1 VNKIETIKNL
11 TAKLLQYCDEYY
23 NLDRP
28 TISDTEYDKKFDELK
43 SLEDKTGFW
52 LANSPTR
59 KVQGQVLDCF
69 TKVKHSKPML
79 SAAKTKDVNE
89 IKRFIG
95 NQPFYCSYKLDGCF
109 TSSCKISMAD
119 GTYKNINKIQIGDF
133 VLSCSP
139 DGIVQPKRVSNVFY
153 NGLKKQEEWM
163 TIYTEKGVPKC
174 IDKDDPSYGGT
185 KCTKNHMFF
194 TPNGYIEA
202 QKLKS
207 GDIIYK
213 QYHTPSKIQQQAI
226 LGMLLGDGWFVK
238 RSNTYSD
245 VLEIHTSKT
254 KNNGYD
260 DIIYKFEK
268 MFKTFNPKI
277 THKTSGYSKVKN
289 NMTNINFHTMALPNY
304 FNDNKNHI
312 RCGITWTDEILS
324 HMTNLSWAI
333 FFIDDGSLVKSQ
345 EEGKNVTNKIA
356 GAILHTNRHPY
367 ENVKIL
373 SDYLNNIGLFNY
385 IELEKP
391 IVNEELGDGYI
402 IRISQDSSMKFFSMI
417 APYIPRELRAKKLPN
432 RTDIQE
438 CEEIKWWEN
447 DDSYIGLSEEKIY
460 KITIPSPQRE
470 HSLKAY
476 DIEVEDNHNYFANN
490 HLVHNCT
497 LVVRYEN
504 GEFVQAVT
512 RGNGEIGEDVTA
524 QAKMITNL
532 PMHID
537 YNDKLELRGE
547 CVISWKNFHKINESL
562 DEPYSHPRN
571 LAAGSLRQL
580 DTNITK
586 QRNLSYVVFECV
598 SDLYDNNALF
608 DSKLDE
614 LGYLDC
620 LGFETVGRCTGN
632 VDDCIEGM
640 QPEWYQYPCDGLIFE
655 MCMKSYSKTLPV
667 TAHHEGCRMALKWAD
682 EMYET
687 TLRDVEWNP
696 TRSGLIAPV
705 AIFDEIDLDG
715 ALTTRA
721 TLHNL
726 SIIEQLELGI
736 GDTIT
741 VYRSNMVIPKVY
753 DNLTRSNTLTIPT
766 TCPCCGEPTE
776 IKYTDNSKVLM
787 CTNPNCAAK
796 KLAQFTHFVS
806 RKAMNIDGLSEKTLE
821 LLISHGFLH
830 NYKDIYHLKEYK
842 NKITQLPGMGA
853 KSVDKLLDSIEKSRA
868 VTLDRFITAL
878 GIPNIGSSAAKAIS
892 KQFNGDHYDFVQALA
907 NGYDFSQ
914 IDDFGEITNKSLHDW
929 WDSKDPMAELLP
941 VEMNFIVE
949 NDVGSSSNLDG
960 KSFCITGSL
969 THYPNRDAL
978 VKAIEDNGG
987 KYVSG
992 VSKKTDYLINNDTTS
1007 TSGKNKKAVELNIP
1021 IISEEDFLKM
1031 LSE

>member
-1 VNKIETIKNL
+1 MNKIETIKNL

-43 SLEDKTGFW
+43 SLEDQTGFW

-79 SAAKTKDVNE
+79 SAAKTKDANE

-95 NQPFYCSYKLDGCF
+95 NQPFYCSYKLDG
-109 TSSCKISMAD
+109 
-119 GTYKNINKIQIGDF
+119 
-133 VLSCSP
+133 L
-139 DGIVQPKRVSNVFY
+139 
-153 NGLKKQEEWM
+153 
-163 TIYTEKGVPKC
+163 
-174 IDKDDPSYGGT
+174 
-185 KCTKNHMFF
+185 
-194 TPNGYIEA
+194 
-202 QKLKS
+202 
-207 GDIIYK
+207 
-213 QYHTPSKIQQQAI
+213 
-226 LGMLLGDGWFVK
+226 
-238 RSNTYSD
+238 
-245 VLEIHTSKT
+245 
-254 KNNGYD
+254 
-260 DIIYKFEK
+260 
-268 MFKTFNPKI
+268 
-277 THKTSGYSKVKN
+277 
-289 NMTNINFHTMALPNY
+289 
-304 FNDNKNHI
+304 
-312 RCGITWTDEILS
+312 
-324 HMTNLSWAI
+324 
-333 FFIDDGSLVKSQ
+333 
-345 EEGKNVTNKIA
+345 
-356 GAILHTNRHPY
+356 
-367 ENVKIL
+367 
-373 SDYLNNIGLFNY
+373 
-385 IELEKP
+385 
-391 IVNEELGDGYI
+391 
-402 IRISQDSSMKFFSMI
+402 
-417 APYIPRELRAKKLPN
+417 
-432 RTDIQE
+432 
-438 CEEIKWWEN
+438 
-447 DDSYIGLSEEKIY
+447 
-460 KITIPSPQRE
+460 
-470 HSLKAY
+470 
-476 DIEVEDNHNYFANN
+476 
-490 HLVHNCT
+490 T

-524 QAKMITNL
+524 QARMITNL

-598 SDLYDNNALF
+598 SNLYDNNALF

-632 VDDCIEGM
+632 IDDCIEGM

-687 TLRDVEWNP
+687 ILRDVEWNP

-736 GDTIT
+736 GDVIT
-741 VYRSNMVIPKVY
+741 VYRSNMVVPKVY

-766 TCPCCGEPTE
+766 TCPCCGDPTE

-787 CTNPNCAAK
+787 CTNLNCAAK

-806 RKAMNIDGLSEKTLE
+806 RKAMSIDGLSEKTLE

-830 NYKDIYHLKEYK
+830 NYKDIYRLKEHK
-842 NKITQLPGMGA
+842 NEITQLPGMGV
-853 KSVDKLLDSIEKSRA
+853 KSVDKLLDSIEKSRT

-914 IDDFGEITNKSLHDW
+914 IDDFGEITNKSIHDW
-929 WDSKDPMAELLP
+929 WNSKDPMVELLP
-941 VEMNFIVE
+941 VEMNFVVE
-949 NDVGSSSNLDG
+949 NDVSSSSSLNC

-978 VKAIEDNGG
+978 VKAIEDNSG

-1007 TSGKNKKAVELNIP
+1007 TSGKNKKAIDLGIP

-1031 LSE
+1031 IGE

>member
-11 TAKLLQYCDEYY
+11 TAELLQYCDEYY

-28 TISDTEYDKKFDELK
+28 AISDTEYDKKFDELK
-43 SLEDKTGFW
+43 SLEDQTGFW

-79 SAAKTKDVNE
+79 SAAKTKDANE
-89 IKRFIG
+89 IKRFIC
-95 NQPFYCSYKLDGCF
+95 NQPFYCSYKLDG
-109 TSSCKISMAD
+109 
-119 GTYKNINKIQIGDF
+119 
-133 VLSCSP
+133 L
-139 DGIVQPKRVSNVFY
+139 
-153 NGLKKQEEWM
+153 
-163 TIYTEKGVPKC
+163 
-174 IDKDDPSYGGT
+174 
-185 KCTKNHMFF
+185 
-194 TPNGYIEA
+194 
-202 QKLKS
+202 
-207 GDIIYK
+207 
-213 QYHTPSKIQQQAI
+213 
-226 LGMLLGDGWFVK
+226 
-238 RSNTYSD
+238 
-245 VLEIHTSKT
+245 
-254 KNNGYD
+254 
-260 DIIYKFEK
+260 
-268 MFKTFNPKI
+268 
-277 THKTSGYSKVKN
+277 
-289 NMTNINFHTMALPNY
+289 
-304 FNDNKNHI
+304 
-312 RCGITWTDEILS
+312 
-324 HMTNLSWAI
+324 
-333 FFIDDGSLVKSQ
+333 
-345 EEGKNVTNKIA
+345 
-356 GAILHTNRHPY
+356 
-367 ENVKIL
+367 
-373 SDYLNNIGLFNY
+373 
-385 IELEKP
+385 
-391 IVNEELGDGYI
+391 
-402 IRISQDSSMKFFSMI
+402 
-417 APYIPRELRAKKLPN
+417 
-432 RTDIQE
+432 
-438 CEEIKWWEN
+438 
-447 DDSYIGLSEEKIY
+447 
-460 KITIPSPQRE
+460 
-470 HSLKAY
+470 
-476 DIEVEDNHNYFANN
+476 
-490 HLVHNCT
+490 T

-524 QAKMITNL
+524 QARMITNL

-598 SDLYDNNALF
+598 SDLYDNHTLF

-632 VDDCIEGM
+632 IDDCIEGM

-766 TCPCCGEPTE
+766 TCPCCGDPTD

-787 CTNPNCAAK
+787 CTNLNCAAK

-806 RKAMNIDGLSEKTLE
+806 RKAMSIDGLSEKTLE

-830 NYKDIYHLKEYK
+830 NYKDIYRLKEHK
-842 NKITQLPGMGA
+842 NEITQLPGMGV
-853 KSVDKLLDSIEKSRA
+853 KSVDKLLDSIEKSRT

-914 IDDFGEITNKSLHDW
+914 IDDFGEITNKSIHDW
-929 WDSKDPMAELLP
+929 WNSKDPMVELLP
-941 VEMNFIVE
+941 VEMNFVVE
-949 NDVGSSSNLDG
+949 NDVSSSSSLNG

-969 THYPNRDAL
+969 THYANRDAL

-1007 TSGKNKKAVELNIP
+1007 TSGKNKKAIELNIP

>member
-1 VNKIETIKNL
+1 MNKIETIKNL

-43 SLEDKTGFW
+43 SLEDETGFW

-59 KVQGQVLDCF
+59 KAQGQVLDCF

-79 SAAKTKDVNE
+79 SAAKTKDINE

-95 NQPFYCSYKLDGCF
+95 DQPFYCSYKLDG
-109 TSSCKISMAD
+109 
-119 GTYKNINKIQIGDF
+119 
-133 VLSCSP
+133 L
-139 DGIVQPKRVSNVFY
+139 
-153 NGLKKQEEWM
+153 
-163 TIYTEKGVPKC
+163 
-174 IDKDDPSYGGT
+174 
-185 KCTKNHMFF
+185 
-194 TPNGYIEA
+194 
-202 QKLKS
+202 
-207 GDIIYK
+207 
-213 QYHTPSKIQQQAI
+213 
-226 LGMLLGDGWFVK
+226 
-238 RSNTYSD
+238 
-245 VLEIHTSKT
+245 
-254 KNNGYD
+254 
-260 DIIYKFEK
+260 
-268 MFKTFNPKI
+268 
-277 THKTSGYSKVKN
+277 
-289 NMTNINFHTMALPNY
+289 
-304 FNDNKNHI
+304 
-312 RCGITWTDEILS
+312 
-324 HMTNLSWAI
+324 
-333 FFIDDGSLVKSQ
+333 
-345 EEGKNVTNKIA
+345 
-356 GAILHTNRHPY
+356 
-367 ENVKIL
+367 
-373 SDYLNNIGLFNY
+373 
-385 IELEKP
+385 
-391 IVNEELGDGYI
+391 
-402 IRISQDSSMKFFSMI
+402 
-417 APYIPRELRAKKLPN
+417 
-432 RTDIQE
+432 
-438 CEEIKWWEN
+438 
-447 DDSYIGLSEEKIY
+447 
-460 KITIPSPQRE
+460 
-470 HSLKAY
+470 
-476 DIEVEDNHNYFANN
+476 
-490 HLVHNCT
+490 T
-497 LVVRYEN
+497 LVVRYKN

-524 QAKMITNL
+524 QARMITNL

-753 DNLTRSNTLTIPT
+753 DNLTRSNTLTIPI

-830 NYKDIYHLKEYK
+830 NYKDIYHLKDHRDKLILLDGLGE
-842 NKITQLPGMGA
+842 
-853 KSVDKLLDSIEKSRA
+853 KSVDKLLDSIEKSRT

-907 NGYDFSQ
+907 NGYDFRR
-914 IDDFGEITNKSLHDW
+914 L
-929 WDSKDPMAELLP
+929 M
-941 VEMNFIVE
+941 
-949 NDVGSSSNLDG
+949 
-960 KSFCITGSL
+960 
-969 THYPNRDAL
+969 
-978 VKAIEDNGG
+978 
-987 KYVSG
+987 
-992 VSKKTDYLINNDTTS
+992 
-1007 TSGKNKKAVELNIP
+1007 
-1021 IISEEDFLKM
+1021 ISEKLQISQFMIGGIAKIQ
-1031 LSE
+1031 

>member
-1 VNKIETIKNL
+1 MNKIETIKNL

-43 SLEDKTGFW
+43 SLEDETGFW

-79 SAAKTKDVNE
+79 SAAKTKDINE
-89 IKRFIG
+89 IKKFIG
-95 NQPFYCSYKLDGCF
+95 DQPFYCSYKLDG
-109 TSSCKISMAD
+109 
-119 GTYKNINKIQIGDF
+119 
-133 VLSCSP
+133 L
-139 DGIVQPKRVSNVFY
+139 
-153 NGLKKQEEWM
+153 
-163 TIYTEKGVPKC
+163 
-174 IDKDDPSYGGT
+174 
-185 KCTKNHMFF
+185 
-194 TPNGYIEA
+194 
-202 QKLKS
+202 
-207 GDIIYK
+207 
-213 QYHTPSKIQQQAI
+213 
-226 LGMLLGDGWFVK
+226 
-238 RSNTYSD
+238 
-245 VLEIHTSKT
+245 
-254 KNNGYD
+254 
-260 DIIYKFEK
+260 
-268 MFKTFNPKI
+268 
-277 THKTSGYSKVKN
+277 
-289 NMTNINFHTMALPNY
+289 
-304 FNDNKNHI
+304 
-312 RCGITWTDEILS
+312 
-324 HMTNLSWAI
+324 
-333 FFIDDGSLVKSQ
+333 
-345 EEGKNVTNKIA
+345 
-356 GAILHTNRHPY
+356 
-367 ENVKIL
+367 
-373 SDYLNNIGLFNY
+373 
-385 IELEKP
+385 
-391 IVNEELGDGYI
+391 
-402 IRISQDSSMKFFSMI
+402 
-417 APYIPRELRAKKLPN
+417 
-432 RTDIQE
+432 
-438 CEEIKWWEN
+438 
-447 DDSYIGLSEEKIY
+447 
-460 KITIPSPQRE
+460 
-470 HSLKAY
+470 
-476 DIEVEDNHNYFANN
+476 
-490 HLVHNCT
+490 T

-524 QAKMITNL
+524 QARMITNL

-598 SDLYDNNALF
+598 SDLYDNHTLF

-632 VDDCIEGM
+632 IDDCIEGM

-787 CTNPNCAAK
+787 CTNLNCAAK

-806 RKAMNIDGLSEKTLE
+806 RKAMSIDGLSEKTLE

-830 NYKDIYHLKEYK
+830 NYKDIYRLKEHK
-842 NKITQLPGMGA
+842 NEITQLPGMGV
-853 KSVDKLLDSIEKSRA
+853 KSVDKLLDSIEKSRT

-914 IDDFGEITNKSLHDW
+914 IDDFGEITNKSIHDW
-929 WDSKDPMAELLP
+929 WNSKDPMVELLP

-1007 TSGKNKKAVELNIP
+1007 TSGKNKKAIELDIP
-1021 IISEEDFLKM
+1021 IISENDFLKM

>member
-1 VNKIETIKNL
+1 MNKIETIKNL
-11 TAKLLQYCDEYY
+11 TAELLQYCHEYY
-23 NLDRP
+23 DLDRP

-43 SLEDKTGFW
+43 ALEDETGFW

-79 SAAKTKDVNE
+79 SAAKTKDINE

-95 NQPFYCSYKLDGCF
+95 DQPFYCSYKLDG
-109 TSSCKISMAD
+109 
-119 GTYKNINKIQIGDF
+119 
-133 VLSCSP
+133 L
-139 DGIVQPKRVSNVFY
+139 
-153 NGLKKQEEWM
+153 
-163 TIYTEKGVPKC
+163 
-174 IDKDDPSYGGT
+174 
-185 KCTKNHMFF
+185 
-194 TPNGYIEA
+194 
-202 QKLKS
+202 
-207 GDIIYK
+207 
-213 QYHTPSKIQQQAI
+213 
-226 LGMLLGDGWFVK
+226 
-238 RSNTYSD
+238 
-245 VLEIHTSKT
+245 
-254 KNNGYD
+254 
-260 DIIYKFEK
+260 
-268 MFKTFNPKI
+268 
-277 THKTSGYSKVKN
+277 
-289 NMTNINFHTMALPNY
+289 
-304 FNDNKNHI
+304 
-312 RCGITWTDEILS
+312 
-324 HMTNLSWAI
+324 
-333 FFIDDGSLVKSQ
+333 
-345 EEGKNVTNKIA
+345 
-356 GAILHTNRHPY
+356 
-367 ENVKIL
+367 
-373 SDYLNNIGLFNY
+373 
-385 IELEKP
+385 
-391 IVNEELGDGYI
+391 
-402 IRISQDSSMKFFSMI
+402 
-417 APYIPRELRAKKLPN
+417 
-432 RTDIQE
+432 
-438 CEEIKWWEN
+438 
-447 DDSYIGLSEEKIY
+447 
-460 KITIPSPQRE
+460 
-470 HSLKAY
+470 
-476 DIEVEDNHNYFANN
+476 
-490 HLVHNCT
+490 T

-524 QAKMITNL
+524 QARMISNL

-537 YNDKLELRGE
+537 YKDKLELRGE
-547 CVISWKNFHKINESL
+547 CVISRENFHKINATL

-586 QRNLSYVVFECV
+586 HRNLSYVVFECV
-598 SDLYDNNALF
+598 SDIHLENVNNDIF
-608 DSKLDE
+608 DSKWECLDE
-614 LGYLDC
+614 LDD
-620 LGFETVGRCTGN
+620 LGFETVERCVGTI
-632 VDDCIEGM
+632 DDCAEGM
-640 QPEWYQYPCDGLIFE
+640 QPEWYQYPCDGLVFE
-655 MCMKSYSKTLPV
+655 MCRKSYSKTLPA

-830 NYKDIYHLKEYK
+830 NYKDIYHLKEYRDK
-842 NKITQLPGMGA
+842 LILLDGLGER
-853 KSVDKLLDSIEKSRA
+853 SVDKLLDSIEKSRA

-878 GIPNIGSSAAKAIS
+878 GIPNIGSSAAKVIS

-929 WDSKDPMAELLP
+929 WDSKDPMVELLP

-949 NDVGSSSNLDG
+949 NDVGSSSNLNG
-960 KSFCITGSL
+960 KSLCITGSL

-992 VSKKTDYLINNDTTS
+992 VSKKTDFLINNDTTS
-1007 TSGKNKKAVELNIP
+1007 TSGKNKKAMELGIP

-1031 LSE
+1031 IGE

>member
-1 VNKIETIKNL
+1 MNKIKTIKNL
-11 TAKLLQYCDEYY
+11 TAELLQYCHEYY

-28 TISDTEYDKKFDELK
+28 TISDREYDKKFDELK
-43 SLEDKTGFW
+43 SLEDETGFW

-79 SAAKTKDVNE
+79 SAAKTKDSNE

-163 TIYTEKGVPKC
+163 TIYTEKGVSKC

-213 QYHTPSKIQQQAI
+213 QYHTPSKIQQQVI

-460 KITIPSPQRE
+460 KITIPSQQRE

-524 QAKMITNL
+524 QARMITNL

-537 YNDKLELRGE
+537 YKDKLELRGE

-598 SDLYDNNALF
+598 SDLYDSNALF
-608 DSKLDE
+608 SKLDE

-632 VDDCIEGM
+632 VDDCIECM

-667 TAHHEGCRMALKWAD
+667 TAHHESCRMALKWAD

-687 TLRDVEWNP
+687 TLRDIEWNT
-696 TRSGLIAPV
+696 TRTGIIAPV

-726 SIIEQLELGI
+726 SVIEQLELGI

-741 VYRSNMVIPKVY
+741 VYRSNMVIPKID
-753 DNLTRSNTLTIPT
+753 DNLTRSNTLKIPT
-766 TCPCCGEPTE
+766 TCPCCGQPTE

-796 KLAQFTHFVS
+796 KIAQFTHFVS
-806 RKAMNIDGLSEKTLE
+806 RKCMNIDGLSEKTLE

-830 NYKDIYHLKEYK
+830 NYKDIYHLKDHRDKLILLDGLGE
-842 NKITQLPGMGA
+842 
-853 KSVDKLLDSIEKSRA
+853 KSVSKLLDSIEKSRT

-892 KQFNGDHYDFVQALA
+892 KQFSGVHYDFIQALS
-907 NGYDFSQ
+907 NGYDFTQ
-914 IDDFGEITNKSLHDW
+914 IDDFGEVTNNSLHDW
-929 WDSKDPMAELLP
+929 WNNKDPMIELLP
-941 VEMNFIVE
+941 MEMNFITEKSQAVKA
-949 NDVGSSSNLDG
+949 DLDS

-969 THYPNRDAL
+969 THFPNRDAL

-1007 TSGKNKKAVELNIP
+1007 TSGKNKKAMELDIP
-1021 IISEEDFLKM
+1021 IINEQEFLNM
-1031 LSE
+1031 LS